1 MEDANMKRDTYNET
15 AASLRRAFWLSILS
29 VMLCVSMLLGST
41 MAWFTDSEGFSQ
53 TITVGYLDLT
63 GQMMDDEGNAMQ
75 LDAPNDPVLL
85 SAQDSVTFTQLRLDP
100 GKTIRR
106 TIVVNNTGSIP
117 FRYQLLAEALSDS
130 ALADLLECTLVP
142 QGEEPIW
149 TDPISLAGQEPVE
162 VTAGTLAEDGE
173 LTLDLYL
180 RLPESVSS
188 AFAGAGADLSV
199 YLLAMQADAPEDF
212 LTGEGE

>member
-1 MEDANMKRDTYNET
+1 MKRDTYNET

-53 TITVGYLDLT
+53 TITVGYLDATASMGDGTETVQFDGSTQPSL
-63 GQMMDDEGNAMQ
+63 M
-75 LDAPNDPVLL
+75 
-85 SAQDSVTFTQLRLDP
+85 SAEDSVTFTQLRLDP
-100 GKTIRR
+100 GQTICR

-117 FRYQLLAEALSDS
+117 FRYQLLAEAVSDN

-142 QGEEPIW
+142 QGEEPDW

-188 AFAGAGADLSV
+188 AFAGAEADLSV

>member
-1 MEDANMKRDTYNET
+1 MKRDTYNET

-149 TDPISLAGQEPVE
+149 TDPISLA
-162 VTAGTLAEDGE
+162 
-173 LTLDLYL
+173 
-180 RLPESVSS
+180 ESVSS
-188 AFAGAGADLSV
+188 ACAGAGADLSV

>member
-1 MEDANMKRDTYNET
+1 MKRDTYNET
-15 AASLRRAFWLSILS
+15 AVSLRRAFWLSILS

-53 TITVGYLDLT
+53 TITVGYLDATASMGDGTETVQFGGSNQPSL
-63 GQMMDDEGNAMQ
+63 M
-75 LDAPNDPVLL
+75 
-85 SAQDSVTFTQLRLDP
+85 SAEDSVTFTQLRLDP

-117 FRYQLLAEALSDS
+117 FRYQLLAEAVSDN

-142 QGEEPIW
+142 QREEPVW
-149 TDPISLAGQEPVE
+149 TDPTSLAGQEPVE

-188 AFAGAGADLSV
+188 AFAGAEADLSV

>member
-1 MEDANMKRDTYNET
+1 MKRDTYNET

-53 TITVGYLDLT
+53 TITVGYLDATASMGDGTETVQFDGSTQPSL
-63 GQMMDDEGNAMQ
+63 M
-75 LDAPNDPVLL
+75 
-85 SAQDSVTFTQLRLDP
+85 SAEDSVTFTQLRLDP
-100 GKTIRR
+100 GQTICR

-117 FRYQLLAEALSDS
+117 FRYQLLAEAVSDS

-142 QGEEPIW
+142 QGEKPVW

-188 AFAGAGADLSV
+188 AFAGAEADLSV

>member
-1 MEDANMKRDTYNET
+1 MKRDTYNET

-53 TITVGYLDLT
+53 TITVGYLDATASMGDGTETVQFT
-63 GQMMDDEGNAMQ
+63 G
-75 LDAPNDPVLL
+75 PNQPSLM
-85 SAQDSVTFTQLRLDP
+85 SAEDSVTFTQLRLDP
-100 GKTIRR
+100 GQTIRR

-117 FRYQLLAEALSDS
+117 FRYQLLAEAVSDS

-142 QGEEPIW
+142 QGEEPDW

-188 AFAGAGADLSV
+188 AFAGAEADLSV

>member
-1 MEDANMKRDTYNET
+1 MKRDTCNET

-53 TITVGYLDLT
+53 TITVGYLDATASMGDGTETVQFYDSSQPSL
-63 GQMMDDEGNAMQ
+63 M
-75 LDAPNDPVLL
+75 
-85 SAQDSVTFTQLRLDP
+85 SAEDSVTFTQLRLDP
-100 GKTIRR
+100 GQTICR

-142 QGEEPIW
+142 QGEEPAW

-188 AFAGAGADLSV
+188 AFAGAEADFSV

>member
-1 MEDANMKRDTYNET
+1 MKRDTYNET

-53 TITVGYLDLT
+53 TITVGYLDATASMGDGTETVQFYDSSQPSL
-63 GQMMDDEGNAMQ
+63 M
-75 LDAPNDPVLL
+75 
-85 SAQDSVTFTQLRLDP
+85 SAEDSVTFTQLRLDP
-100 GKTIRR
+100 GQTICR

-117 FRYQLLAEALSDS
+117 FRYQLLAEAVSDS

-142 QGEEPIW
+142 QGEEPDW

>member
-1 MEDANMKRDTYNET
+1 MKRDTYNET

-53 TITVGYLDLT
+53 TITVGYLDAT
-63 GQMMDDEGNAMQ
+63 ASMGDGTETVQ
-75 LDAPNDPVLL
+75 LINSNQPSLM
-85 SAQDSVTFTQLRLDP
+85 SAEDSVTFTQLRLDP
-100 GKTIRR
+100 GQTICR

-117 FRYQLLAEALSDS
+117 FRYQLLAEAVSDS

-142 QGEEPIW
+142 QGEEPVW
-149 TDPISLAGQEPVE
+149 TDPTSLAGQEPVE

-188 AFAGAGADLSV
+188 AFAGAEADLSV

>member
-1 MEDANMKRDTYNET
+1 MKRDTYNET

-53 TITVGYLDLT
+53 TITVGYLDAT
-63 GQMMDDEGNAMQ
+63 ASMGDGTETVQFDDSSQ
-75 LDAPNDPVLL
+75 LSLM
-85 SAQDSVTFTQLRLDP
+85 SAEDSVTFTQLRLDP

-142 QGEEPIW
+142 QGEEPDW

>member
-1 MEDANMKRDTYNET
+1 MKRDTYNET
-15 AASLRRAFWLSILS
+15 AVSLRRAFWLSILS

-53 TITVGYLDLT
+53 TITVGYLDATASMGDGTETVQFGGSNQPSL
-63 GQMMDDEGNAMQ
+63 M
-75 LDAPNDPVLL
+75 
-85 SAQDSVTFTQLRLDP
+85 SAEDSVTFTQLRLDP

-117 FRYQLLAEALSDS
+117 FRYQLLAEAVSDS

-142 QGEEPIW
+142 QGEEPVW
-149 TDPISLAGQEPVE
+149 TDPTSLAGQEPVE

-188 AFAGAGADLSV
+188 AFAGAEADLSV

>member
-1 MEDANMKRDTYNET
+1 MKRDTYNET

-53 TITVGYLDLT
+53 TITVGYLDATASMGDGTETVQFYDSSQPSL
-63 GQMMDDEGNAMQ
+63 M
-75 LDAPNDPVLL
+75 
-85 SAQDSVTFTQLRLDP
+85 SAEDSVTFTQLRLDP
-100 GKTIRR
+100 GQTICR

-117 FRYQLLAEALSDS
+117 FRYQLLAEAVSDN

-142 QGEEPIW
+142 QGEEPDW

-188 AFAGAGADLSV
+188 AFAGAEADFSV

>member
-1 MEDANMKRDTYNET
+1 MKRDTYNET
-15 AASLRRAFWLSILS
+15 AVSLRRAFWLSILS

-53 TITVGYLDLT
+53 TITVGYLDATASMGDGTETVQFGGSNQPSL
-63 GQMMDDEGNAMQ
+63 M
-75 LDAPNDPVLL
+75 
-85 SAQDSVTFTQLRLDP
+85 SAEDSVTFTQLRLDP

-117 FRYQLLAEALSDS
+117 FRYQLLAEAVSDN

-142 QGEEPIW
+142 QGEEPDW
-149 TDPISLAGQEPVE
+149 TDPTSLAGQEPVE

-188 AFAGAGADLSV
+188 AFAGAEADLSV

>member
-1 MEDANMKRDTYNET
+1 MKRDTYNET
-15 AASLRRAFWLSILS
+15 AVSLRRAFWLSILS

-53 TITVGYLDLT
+53 TITVGYLDATASMGDGTETVQFDGSTQPSL
-63 GQMMDDEGNAMQ
+63 M
-75 LDAPNDPVLL
+75 
-85 SAQDSVTFTQLRLDP
+85 SAEDSVTFTQLRLDP

-117 FRYQLLAEALSDS
+117 FRYQLLAEAVSDS

-142 QGEEPIW
+142 QGEEPVW
-149 TDPISLAGQEPVE
+149 TNPISLAGQEPVE
-162 VTAGTLAEDGE
+162 VTAGTLAEDGK

>member
-1 MEDANMKRDTYNET
+1 MKRDTYNET

-53 TITVGYLDLT
+53 TITVGYLDLN
-63 GQMMDDEGNAMQ
+63 GQMLDDDGNAEQ
-75 LDAPNDPVLL
+75 LVDSNDPVPL
-85 SAQDSVTFTQLRLDP
+85 SAQDSVTFTQLRLNP
-100 GKTIRR
+100 GKIIRR

-142 QGEEPIW
+142 QGEEPVW
-149 TDPISLAGQEPVE
+149 TDPSLAGQEPVE

-188 AFAGAGADLSV
+188 AFAGAGADFSV

>member
-1 MEDANMKRDTYNET
+1 MKRDTYNET

-53 TITVGYLDLT
+53 TITVGYLDAT
-63 GQMMDDEGNAMQ
+63 ASMGDGTETVQ
-75 LDAPNDPVLL
+75 LAGLNQPSLM
-85 SAQDSVTFTQLRLDP
+85 SAEDSVTFTQLRLDP
-100 GKTIRR
+100 GQTIRR

-142 QGEEPIW
+142 QGEEPVW

-188 AFAGAGADLSV
+188 AFAGAEADFSV

>member
-1 MEDANMKRDTYNET
+1 MKRDTYNET

-53 TITVGYLDLT
+53 TITVGYLDATASMGDGTETVQFYNSNQPSL
-63 GQMMDDEGNAMQ
+63 M
-75 LDAPNDPVLL
+75 
-85 SAQDSVTFTQLRLDP
+85 SAEDSVTFTQLRLDP

-142 QGEEPIW
+142 QGEEPDW

-188 AFAGAGADLSV
+188 AFAGAEADLSV

>member
-1 MEDANMKRDTYNET
+1 MKRDTYNET

-53 TITVGYLDLT
+53 TITVGYLDATASMGDGTETVQFYNSNQPSL
-63 GQMMDDEGNAMQ
+63 M
-75 LDAPNDPVLL
+75 
-85 SAQDSVTFTQLRLDP
+85 SAEDSVTFTQLRLDP

-142 QGEEPIW
+142 QGEGPVW

-162 VTAGTLAEDGE
+162 VTAGTLAEGGE

>member
-1 MEDANMKRDTYNET
+1 MKRDTYNET

-53 TITVGYLDLT
+53 TITVGYLDAT
-63 GQMMDDEGNAMQ
+63 ASMGDGTETVQ
-75 LDAPNDPVLL
+75 LINSNQPSLM
-85 SAQDSVTFTQLRLDP
+85 SAEDSVTFTQLRLDP

-142 QGEEPIW
+142 QGEEPDW

-162 VTAGTLAEDGE
+162 VTAGTLAEGGE

-188 AFAGAGADLSV
+188 AFAGAEADFSV

>member
-1 MEDANMKRDTYNET
+1 MKRDTYNET
-15 AASLRRAFWLSILS
+15 AVSLRRAFWLSILS

-53 TITVGYLDLT
+53 TITVGYLDAT
-63 GQMMDDEGNAMQ
+63 ASMGDGTETVQ
-75 LDAPNDPVLL
+75 LDGSNQPSLM
-85 SAQDSVTFTQLRLDP
+85 SAEDSVTFTQLRLDP
-100 GKTIRR
+100 GQTICR

-117 FRYQLLAEALSDS
+117 FRYQLLAEAVSDS

-142 QGEEPIW
+142 QGEEPVW

-162 VTAGTLAEDGE
+162 VTAGTLAEGGE

-188 AFAGAGADLSV
+188 AFAGAEADLSV

>member
-1 MEDANMKRDTYNET
+1 MKRDTYNET

-53 TITVGYLDLT
+53 TITVGYLDLN
-63 GQMMDDEGNAMQ
+63 GQILDGEGNAEQ
-75 LDAPNDPVLL
+75 FVDPTVPATM

-117 FRYQLLAEALSDS
+117 FRYQLLAEAVSDS

-142 QGEEPIW
+142 QGEEPVW
-149 TDPISLAGQEPVE
+149 TNPISLAGQEPVE
-162 VTAGTLAEDGE
+162 VTAGTLAEDGK

>member
-1 MEDANMKRDTYNET
+1 MKRDTYNET

-53 TITVGYLDLT
+53 TITVGYLDATASMGDGTETVQFYGSSQPSL
-63 GQMMDDEGNAMQ
+63 M
-75 LDAPNDPVLL
+75 
-85 SAQDSVTFTQLRLDP
+85 SAEDSVTFTQLRLDP
-100 GKTIRR
+100 GQTICR

-117 FRYQLLAEALSDS
+117 FRYQLLAEAVSDS

-142 QGEEPIW
+142 QGEEPVW

>member
-1 MEDANMKRDTYNET
+1 MKRDTYNET

-53 TITVGYLDLT
+53 TITVGYLDATASMGDGTETVQFDGSTQPSL
-63 GQMMDDEGNAMQ
+63 M
-75 LDAPNDPVLL
+75 
-85 SAQDSVTFTQLRLDP
+85 SAEDSVTFTQLRLDP

-117 FRYQLLAEALSDS
+117 FRYQLLAEAVSDS

-142 QGEEPIW
+142 QGEEPDW

-188 AFAGAGADLSV
+188 AFAGAEADFSV

>member
-1 MEDANMKRDTYNET
+1 MKRDTYNET

-53 TITVGYLDLT
+53 TITVGYLDATASMGDGTETVQFDGSTQPSL
-63 GQMMDDEGNAMQ
+63 M
-75 LDAPNDPVLL
+75 
-85 SAQDSVTFTQLRLDP
+85 SAEDSVTFTQLRLDP
-100 GKTIRR
+100 GKTICR

-142 QGEEPIW
+142 QGEGPVW

-188 AFAGAGADLSV
+188 AFAGAEADLSV

>member
-1 MEDANMKRDTYNET
+1 MKRDTYNET

-53 TITVGYLDLT
+53 TITVGYLDATASMGDGTETVQFDGSTQPSL
-63 GQMMDDEGNAMQ
+63 M
-75 LDAPNDPVLL
+75 
-85 SAQDSVTFTQLRLDP
+85 SAEDSVTFTQLRLDP

-142 QGEEPIW
+142 QGEEPVW

-188 AFAGAGADLSV
+188 AFAGAEADLSV

>member
-1 MEDANMKRDTYNET
+1 MKRDTYNET
-15 AASLRRAFWLSILS
+15 AVSLRRAFWLSILS

-53 TITVGYLDLT
+53 TITVGYLDATASMGDGTETVQFDGSTQPSL
-63 GQMMDDEGNAMQ
+63 M
-75 LDAPNDPVLL
+75 
-85 SAQDSVTFTQLRLDP
+85 SAEDSVTFTQLRLDP
-100 GKTIRR
+100 GQTIRR

-142 QGEEPIW
+142 QGEKPVW

-188 AFAGAGADLSV
+188 AFAGAEADLSV

>member
-1 MEDANMKRDTYNET
+1 MKRDTYNET

-53 TITVGYLDLT
+53 TITVGYLDATASMGDGTETVQFDGSTQPSL
-63 GQMMDDEGNAMQ
+63 M
-75 LDAPNDPVLL
+75 
-85 SAQDSVTFTQLRLDP
+85 SAEDSVTFTQLRLDP

-142 QGEEPIW
+142 QGEEPDW

-188 AFAGAGADLSV
+188 AFAEAEADLSV

>member
-1 MEDANMKRDTYNET
+1 MKRDTYNET
-15 AASLRRAFWLSILS
+15 AVSLRRAFWLSILS

-53 TITVGYLDLT
+53 TITVGYLDAT
-63 GQMMDDEGNAMQ
+63 ASMGDGTETVQFDDSYQPSLM
-75 LDAPNDPVLL
+75 
-85 SAQDSVTFTQLRLDP
+85 SAEDSVTFTQLRLNP
-100 GKTIRR
+100 GKIIRR

-142 QGEEPIW
+142 QGKEPDW

-188 AFAGAGADLSV
+188 AFAGAEADLSV

>member
-1 MEDANMKRDTYNET
+1 MKRDTYNET

-53 TITVGYLDLT
+53 TITVGYLDAT
-63 GQMMDDEGNAMQ
+63 ASMGDGTETVQFDDSSQ
-75 LDAPNDPVLL
+75 LSLM
-85 SAQDSVTFTQLRLDP
+85 SAEDSVTFTQLRLDP

-142 QGEEPIW
+142 QGEEPDW

-173 LTLDLYL
+173 LTLGLYL

>member
-1 MEDANMKRDTYNET
+1 MKRDTYNET
-15 AASLRRAFWLSILS
+15 AVSLRRAFWLSILS

-53 TITVGYLDLT
+53 EITVGYLGVSTNML
-63 GQMMDDEGNAMQ
+63 DDDGNAVQ
-75 LDAPNDPVLL
+75 FTDPNDPATL

-117 FRYQLLAEALSDS
+117 FRYQLLAEAGGDS
-130 ALADLLECTLVP
+130 ALAELLECTLVP

-149 TDPISLAGQEPVE
+149 TDPISLSGQEPVE
-162 VTAGTLAEDGE
+162 VTAGTLAEGGE

>member
-1 MEDANMKRDTYNET
+1 MKRDTYNET

-53 TITVGYLDLT
+53 TITVGYLDATASMGDGTETVQFYDSSQPSL
-63 GQMMDDEGNAMQ
+63 M
-75 LDAPNDPVLL
+75 
-85 SAQDSVTFTQLRLDP
+85 SAEDSVTFTQLRLDP
-100 GKTIRR
+100 GQTICR

-142 QGEEPIW
+142 QGEKPVW

-188 AFAGAGADLSV
+188 AFAGAEADLSV

>member
-1 MEDANMKRDTYNET
+1 MKRDTYNET
-15 AASLRRAFWLSILS
+15 AVSLRRAFWLSILS

-53 TITVGYLDLT
+53 TITVGYLDLN
-63 GQMMDDEGNAMQ
+63 GQILDGEGNAEQ
-75 LDAPNDPVLL
+75 FVDPTVPATM

-117 FRYQLLAEALSDS
+117 FRYQLLAEAVSDS

-149 TDPISLAGQEPVE
+149 ANPISLAGQEPVE

-188 AFAGAGADLSV
+188 AFAGAEADFSV

>member
-1 MEDANMKRDTYNET
+1 MKRDTYNET

-53 TITVGYLDLT
+53 TITVGYLDATASMGDGTETVQFDGSTQPSL
-63 GQMMDDEGNAMQ
+63 M
-75 LDAPNDPVLL
+75 
-85 SAQDSVTFTQLRLDP
+85 SAEDSVTFTQLRLDP

-117 FRYQLLAEALSDS
+117 FRYQLLAEAVSDS

-149 TDPISLAGQEPVE
+149 ANPISLAGQEPVE

-188 AFAGAGADLSV
+188 AFAGAEADFSV

>member
-1 MEDANMKRDTYNET
+1 MKRDTYNET

-53 TITVGYLDLT
+53 TITVGYLDATASMGDGTETVQFYDSSQPSL
-63 GQMMDDEGNAMQ
+63 M
-75 LDAPNDPVLL
+75 
-85 SAQDSVTFTQLRLDP
+85 SAEDSVTFTQLRLDP
-100 GKTIRR
+100 GQTICR

-142 QGEEPIW
+142 QGEEPAW

-188 AFAGAGADLSV
+188 AFAGAEANLSV
-199 YLLAMQADAPEDF
+199 YLLAIQADAPEDF

>member
-1 MEDANMKRDTYNET
+1 MKRDTYNET
-15 AASLRRAFWLSILS
+15 AVSLRRAFWLSILS

-53 TITVGYLDLT
+53 TITVGYLDATASMGDGTETVQFDGSTQPSL
-63 GQMMDDEGNAMQ
+63 M
-75 LDAPNDPVLL
+75 
-85 SAQDSVTFTQLRLDP
+85 SAEDSVTFTQLRLDP
-100 GKTIRR
+100 GQTICR

-142 QGEEPIW
+142 QGEEPVW